1 MGFFAFPPLA
11 YFLVLMFSQDAF
23 AAHRC
28 TGKKHKEVVMLNWA
42 VTFLVIALIAGVLG
56 FTGIAGAA
64 SQIAWILF
72 VVFIVLFL
80 VSLIAGRGRGP
91 LV

>member
-1 MGFFAFPPLA
+1 
-11 YFLVLMFSQDAF
+11 MFSQDAF

-28 TGKKHKEVVMLNWA
+28 TGKKNKEVVMLNWA

>member
-1 MGFFAFPPLA
+1 LGSSFF
-11 YFLVLMFSQDAF
+11 QDAF
-23 AAHRC
+23 AADRC
-28 TGKKHKEVVMLNWA
+28 MGQKNKEVVMLNWA
-42 VTFLVIALIAGVLG
+42 VTFLVVALIAGVLG

>member
-1 MGFFAFPPLA
+1 MLA
-11 YFLVLMFSQDAF
+11 ATPQQGN
-23 AAHRC
+23 RN
-28 TGKKHKEVVMLNWA
+28 KEAYMLNWA